1 MDIFQVNLLKKI
13 VLFRLKLPKI
23 NKAEA
28 VNGAYFITT
37 QLKSNKQFE
46 TIFWLK
52 NTNALCILVHVLAFG
67 PTVLYYLFWVN

>member
-37 QLKSNKQFE
+37 QLKSNGFESKTKKLPLKQ
-46 TIFWLK
+46 TLHSA
-52 NTNALCILVHVLAFG
+52 NC
-67 PTVLYYLFWVN
+67 